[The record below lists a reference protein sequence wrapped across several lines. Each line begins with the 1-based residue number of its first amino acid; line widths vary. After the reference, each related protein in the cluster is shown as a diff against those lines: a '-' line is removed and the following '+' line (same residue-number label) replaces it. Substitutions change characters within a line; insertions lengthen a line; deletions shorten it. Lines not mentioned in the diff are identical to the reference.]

1 MRKRQVSEIKA
12 KKDFDLLDYK
22 RDIVAAFLDGEKTV
36 ELDGRKFNLAL
47 QNLSNVDYVIVTP
60 EKGLTPCGN
69 FILSDTQHRKEMERR
84 ETPLPDRK
92 PLRKS

>member
-1 MRKRQVSEIKA
+1 MRKRKVSEVRE
-12 KKDFDLLDYK
+12 KKEFDLLDYK
-22 RDIVAAFLDGEKTV
+22 GDIAAAVLDGKKTV
-36 ELDGRKFNLAL
+36 LLDGRKFNLAL

-84 ETPLPDRK
+84 ETPLEDRK
-92 PLRKS
+92 PQRKT